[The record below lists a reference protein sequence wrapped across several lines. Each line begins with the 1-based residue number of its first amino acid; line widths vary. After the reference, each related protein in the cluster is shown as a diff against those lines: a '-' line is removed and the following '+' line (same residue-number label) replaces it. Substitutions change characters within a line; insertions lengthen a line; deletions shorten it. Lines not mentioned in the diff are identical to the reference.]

1 MSIIFQ
7 TSDGS
12 DEADIPILDPE
23 AGLEA
28 NNRKDFQV
36 FINLV
41 DLMRDIFMSID
52 CSHFEKWIQPFFY
65 QVISESSHKPLVSGF
80 YKLLTVALQLCDR
93 LHYFNVSNI
102 L

>member
-1 MSIIFQ
+1 MSLIFQ
-7 TSDGS
+7 TSHGS
-12 DEADIPILDPE
+12 GEADIPILDPE

-41 DLMRDIFMSID
+41 DLMRDIFMGVD
-52 CSHFEKWIQPFFY
+52 CSHFEKWVQQFFY
-65 QVISESSHKPLVSGF
+65 KVISESSNKPLVSGF
-80 YKLLTVALQLCDR
+80 YKLLTVALQLCDK
-93 LHYFNVSNI
+93 LHYFTVSNI